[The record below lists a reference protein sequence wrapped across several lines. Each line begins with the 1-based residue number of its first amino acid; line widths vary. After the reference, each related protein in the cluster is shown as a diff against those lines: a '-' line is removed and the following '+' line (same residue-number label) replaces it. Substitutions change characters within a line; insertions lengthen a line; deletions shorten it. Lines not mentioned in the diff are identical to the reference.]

1 MPSGWKLS
9 LQEALIASHA
19 HRRGCIGSGV
29 FFSCRAAQASTLA
42 TLDSPAFRLQST
54 TI

>member
-1 MPSGWKLS
+1 MPSSWQLS
-9 LQEALIASHA
+9 LKEELIASHA

-29 FFSCRAAQASTLA
+29 FFLLPRSAGVPLA